1 MALKFQN
8 CTKLEWIICN
18 SYIVLLSQKGKYEL
32 QEVHFY
38 VKKLERSGQ
47 MAGPMLHETRIHFP
61 QLQTLQVIPSCLCN
75 SRLCTLIVFE
85 LVLPTEVV
93 LVYILVQTLF
103 LAILVDS

>member
-1 MALKFQN
+1 
-8 CTKLEWIICN
+8 
-18 SYIVLLSQKGKYEL
+18 
-32 QEVHFY
+32 
-38 VKKLERSGQ
+38 
-47 MAGPMLHETRIHFP
+47 MAGPMLHETRIHFPP

-75 SRLCTLIVFE
+75 SRLRTLIVFE